1 MQSRMKTVV
10 LAVLLTLLGLGEP
23 LGSQQTPPE
32 PVDLA
37 DHLVRGLDIAIQHA
51 ILGRLAADLRDL
63 KVQAHQVLNV
73 LVGRGGPGYDPQ
85 FGDPGDGVGLATYAH
100 QLVRAVAGLEQG
112 YQLAADNVLFF
123 IDSAVG
129 HVQKSIRTGREGEAR
144 AELHRALAYLLAARG
159 APEDLP
165 SEGGART
172 LRRLLGQGP

>member
-1 MQSRMKTVV
+1 MMQSRMKTVV

-23 LGSQQTPPE
+23 LGGQQAPPE

-112 YQLAADNVLFF
+112 YQLAADNV
-123 IDSAVG
+123 
-129 HVQKSIRTGREGEAR
+129 
-144 AELHRALAYLLAARG
+144 
-159 APEDLP
+159 
-165 SEGGART
+165 
-172 LRRLLGQGP
+172 